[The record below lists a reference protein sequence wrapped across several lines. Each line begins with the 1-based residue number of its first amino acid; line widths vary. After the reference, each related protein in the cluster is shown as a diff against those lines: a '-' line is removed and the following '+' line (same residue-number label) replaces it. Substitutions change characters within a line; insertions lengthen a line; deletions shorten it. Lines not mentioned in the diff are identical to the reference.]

1 MLSYS
6 SQPYY
11 FLTEDETIQIGDTV
25 IVPVGVSYEL
35 WEYYP
40 SDENHYY
47 IPPEFK
53 SSSQT
58 DTVTGSF
65 VIAGE
70 SPGLN
75 SGINGALAASGDSIQ
90 NKITVTNKYLLGQ
103 QVIFGKTDNKQSVNV
118 GKTVNYT
125 KLYYKAD
132 ETSGEVT
139 WVAEADRDTAA
150 TKVIT
155 DADGAASFDGI
166 ADGTYY
172 LEEVKAPAGYNLL
185 TAPVEVTVNGASAT
199 TTNLSA
205 LTVTK
210 QIENNTGS
218 LLPSTGGVGTTMMFI
233 VGGALA
239 LGAAVLFVTKKRMS
253 KNAD

>member
-1 MLSYS
+1 M
-6 SQPYY
+6 
-11 FLTEDETIQIGDTV
+11 TEDETIQIGDTV

-103 QVIFGKTDNKQSVNV
+103 QVIFGKTDNKQYVNV

-172 LEEVKAPAGYNLL
+172 LEEVKAPTGYNLL
-185 TAPVEVTVNGASAT
+185 TAPVEVVVNGAGAT

-210 QIENNTGS
+210 QIANNTGS

>member
-1 MLSYS
+1 M
-6 SQPYY
+6 
-11 FLTEDETIQIGDTV
+11 
-25 IVPVGVSYEL
+25 
-35 WEYYP
+35 
-40 SDENHYY
+40 
-47 IPPEFK
+47 
-53 SSSQT
+53 
-58 DTVTGSF
+58 
-65 VIAGE
+65 
-70 SPGLN
+70 
-75 SGINGALAASGDSIQ
+75 
-90 NKITVTNKYLLGQ
+90 

-155 DADGAASFDGI
+155 DADGAASFDGV

-172 LEEVKAPAGYNLL
+172 LEEVKAPAGCNLL
-185 TAPVEVTVNGASAT
+185 TAPVEVTVNGA
-199 TTNLSA
+199 NGG
-205 LTVTK
+205 TVTEANLTATAK
-210 QIENNTGS
+210 IANNTGS

>member
-1 MLSYS
+1 M
-6 SQPYY
+6 
-11 FLTEDETIQIGDTV
+11 
-25 IVPVGVSYEL
+25 
-35 WEYYP
+35 
-40 SDENHYY
+40 
-47 IPPEFK
+47 
-53 SSSQT
+53 
-58 DTVTGSF
+58 
-65 VIAGE
+65 GE
-70 SPGLN
+70 
-75 SGINGALAASGDSIQ
+75 
-90 NKITVTNKYLLGQ
+90 
-103 QVIFGKTDNKQSVNV
+103 
-118 GKTVNYT
+118 TVNYT

-185 TAPVEVTVNGASAT
+185 TAPVTVTVKGINDTGTVVEANLTAT
-199 TTNLSA
+199 A
-205 LTVTK
+205 K
-210 QIENNTGS
+210 IANNTGS

>member
-1 MLSYS
+1 M
-6 SQPYY
+6 
-11 FLTEDETIQIGDTV
+11 
-25 IVPVGVSYEL
+25 
-35 WEYYP
+35 
-40 SDENHYY
+40 
-47 IPPEFK
+47 
-53 SSSQT
+53 
-58 DTVTGSF
+58 
-65 VIAGE
+65 
-70 SPGLN
+70 
-75 SGINGALAASGDSIQ
+75 
-90 NKITVTNKYLLGQ
+90 
-103 QVIFGKTDNKQSVNV
+103 

-155 DADGAASFDGI
+155 DADGAASFDGV

-172 LEEVKAPAGYNLL
+172 LEEVKALTGYNLL

>member
-1 MLSYS
+1 M
-6 SQPYY
+6 
-11 FLTEDETIQIGDTV
+11 
-25 IVPVGVSYEL
+25 
-35 WEYYP
+35 
-40 SDENHYY
+40 
-47 IPPEFK
+47 
-53 SSSQT
+53 
-58 DTVTGSF
+58 
-65 VIAGE
+65 
-70 SPGLN
+70 
-75 SGINGALAASGDSIQ
+75 
-90 NKITVTNKYLLGQ
+90 
-103 QVIFGKTDNKQSVNV
+103 

-150 TKVIT
+150 TKMT
-155 DADGAASFDGI
+155 TNESGAASFDGI
-166 ADGTYY
+166 ADGTYK
-172 LEEVKAPAGYNLL
+172 LEETAAPAGYNLL
-185 TAPVEVTVNGASAT
+185 TAPVEVTVDGASAT
-199 TTNLSA
+199 EANLSA

>member
-6 SQPYY
+6 SQSYY

-75 SGINGALAASGDSIQ
+75 SGINGALVASGDSIQ
-90 NKITVTNKYLLGQ
+90 NKITVTNKY
-103 QVIFGKTDNKQSVNV
+103 
-118 GKTVNYT
+118 
-125 KLYYKAD
+125 
-132 ETSGEVT
+132 
-139 WVAEADRDTAA
+139 
-150 TKVIT
+150 
-155 DADGAASFDGI
+155 
-166 ADGTYY
+166 
-172 LEEVKAPAGYNLL
+172 AGYFRQN
-185 TAPVEVTVNGASAT
+185 
-199 TTNLSA
+199 
-205 LTVTK
+205 
-210 QIENNTGS
+210 
-218 LLPSTGGVGTTMMFI
+218 
-233 VGGALA
+233 
-239 LGAAVLFVTKKRMS
+239 R
-253 KNAD
+253 

>member
-1 MLSYS
+1 M
-6 SQPYY
+6 
-11 FLTEDETIQIGDTV
+11 
-25 IVPVGVSYEL
+25 
-35 WEYYP
+35 
-40 SDENHYY
+40 
-47 IPPEFK
+47 
-53 SSSQT
+53 
-58 DTVTGSF
+58 
-65 VIAGE
+65 
-70 SPGLN
+70 
-75 SGINGALAASGDSIQ
+75 
-90 NKITVTNKYLLGQ
+90 
-103 QVIFGKTDNKQSVNV
+103 

-166 ADGTYY
+166 ANGTYK
-172 LEEVKAPAGYNLL
+172 LEETAAPAGYNLL
-185 TAPVEVTVNGASAT
+185 TEPVTVTVNGATAT
-199 TTNLSA
+199 ADNLSA

>member
-1 MLSYS
+1 M
-6 SQPYY
+6 
-11 FLTEDETIQIGDTV
+11 TEDETIQIGDTV

-118 GKTVNYT
+118 GETVNYT

-155 DADGAASFDGI
+155 DADGATSFDGI

-185 TAPVEVTVNGASAT
+185 TAPVTVTVKGTNDTGTVVEANLTAT
-199 TTNLSA
+199 A
-205 LTVTK
+205 K
-210 QIENNTGS
+210 IANNTGS